1 PRRVRQA
8 NLAPQLRE
16 ESTGENAAPEE
27 QAPPRAERSPEE
39 MRSMMSSIQ
48 RGTRRGRTES
58 TIEFDEGS

>member
-1 PRRVRQA
+1 VRQA

-16 ESTGENAAPEE
+16 EPSGETVAE
-27 QAPPRAERSPEE
+27 QPPPRAERSPEE
-39 MRSMMSSIQ
+39 LRSMMSSIQ